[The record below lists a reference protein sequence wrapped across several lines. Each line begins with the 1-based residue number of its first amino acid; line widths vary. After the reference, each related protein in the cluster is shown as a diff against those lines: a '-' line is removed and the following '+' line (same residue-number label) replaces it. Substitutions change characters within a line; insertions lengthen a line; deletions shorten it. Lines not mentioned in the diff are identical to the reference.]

1 MIPGRPGTH
10 PLFPDL
16 EKPQPVLHADA
27 AVVVSISGGKDS
39 VVTLLKALKTFRPAQ
54 VMAHHQLILED
65 WPGTPK
71 YCQAV
76 CDGLGVPLYMTQAV
90 YYVYACVQC
99 RHHYLTLCPEP
110 YCRKCSCREAR
121 FLMLVDSVLD
131 LVLWR
136 EMWPSLEVRFCTSY
150 FKRDIFNRWARAS
163 RELLRAHPV
172 IALGERWRESKG
184 RAELPVLRERSKLA
198 WMLEWRPILDYRRMD
213 VFRKMRAY
221 GIEPHYCYK
230 AQGMTG
236 EDMYERNVEG
246 GPRLSCVMCF
256 LKSAEQMRA
265 SYQIEAAKL
274 VIDRGIE
281 IEREIGHTIKHGQSL
296 ESMVAGGKPPC
307 VSWEDART
315 AGRVVS
321 V

>member
-1 MIPGRPGTH
+1 
-10 PLFPDL
+10 
-16 EKPQPVLHADA
+16 
-27 AVVVSISGGKDS
+27 
-39 VVTLLKALKTFRPAQ
+39 
-54 VMAHHQLILED
+54 
-65 WPGTPK
+65 
-71 YCQAV
+71 
-76 CDGLGVPLYMTQAV
+76 
-90 YYVYACVQC
+90 
-99 RHHYLTLCPEP
+99 
-110 YCRKCSCREAR
+110 
-121 FLMLVDSVLD
+121 MLVDSVLD

-184 RAELPVLRERSKLA
+184 RAKLPVLRERSKLA
-198 WMLEWRPILDYRRMD
+198 WMLEWRPILDYRCMD

-246 GPRLSCVMCF
+246 GPRMSCVMCF

-315 AGRVVS
+315 AGREVS